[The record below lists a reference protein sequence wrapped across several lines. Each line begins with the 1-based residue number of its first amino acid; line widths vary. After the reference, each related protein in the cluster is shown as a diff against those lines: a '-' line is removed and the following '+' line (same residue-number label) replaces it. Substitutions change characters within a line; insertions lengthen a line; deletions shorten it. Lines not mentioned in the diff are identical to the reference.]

1 MLTEQE
7 QVVLAKNQKMLA
19 IPEGKFIIFYGC
31 LLFVVLT
38 SVLVLIT
45 TKLIGGN
52 ISSQNVIA
60 TFVGFITGGAIYEI
74 FIRKGIERN
83 RNRLIKK
90 RDGDSIQ
97 KP

>member
-7 QVVLAKNQKMLA
+7 QILLAKNEKMLA
-19 IPEGKFIIFYGC
+19 IPKAKFIIFYGC
-31 LLFVVLT
+31 LLFGVLT

-52 ISSQNVIA
+52 VSSQNVIA
-60 TFVGFITGGAIYEI
+60 TFVGFITGGALYGM

-90 RDGDSIQ
+90 RDSIQ